1 MKKAFLLILFYCVT
15 QTVFCQGTYIV
26 ALEKAYNEFKND
38 IAKENA
44 DVKEAGKK
52 AIKNLNKADKPYK
65 KHGWCNTSYYKALVY
80 ERVGEYDEA
89 LNELDGCA
97 PGPYRHDE
105 REERNVLKAQVLV
118 IQNKFAPAIEAYQIA
133 QIAYDMQSHKFISM
147 YRYAGELEK
156 LYANMNDYENA
167 LKYNYLKDSSYGIK
181 KTLSDFY
188 HKKLAEKNIPV
199 KWEALFN
206 EAQENDKA
214 GNRTTAYEKYTEAL
228 KLNDLYADAYYYR
241 GILGLKM
248 GKYAQASKDLNKC
261 FSQLNYQFPRL
272 NFLAY
277 IALEAEGNFNEN
289 YYSFYDRYPA
299 SDRTNLLR
307 EFGIT
312 GSPKFVSKAERDR
325 EIARQQ
331 KAWDEKKSTNTA
343 PPPVVT
349 QPKTETVCSCE
360 RCNGSGKIT
369 VSTFKTW
376 EITNGTD
383 SYGNV
388 KKIKQSGYVYEDQ
401 TCTRCLGSGKCK

>member
-1 MKKAFLLILFYCVT
+1 MKKILLLIVFYCFT

-26 ALEKAYNEFKND
+26 ALQEAYNEFKRD

-44 DVKEAGKK
+44 DIKDAGKK

-65 KHGWCNTSYYKALVY
+65 KRGWCNTSYYKALVY
-80 ERVGEYDEA
+80 EKVEEYDKA
-89 LNELDGCA
+89 LVELDDCT
-97 PGPYRHDE
+97 PGDFHQDE
-105 REERNVLKAQVLV
+105 IEQRMALKGKILDRQDKYELALD
-118 IQNKFAPAIEAYQIA
+118 AYLKA
-133 QIAYDMQSHKFISM
+133 QIAYDKQTHRMASIYYYSIPIKRM
-147 YRYAGELEK
+147 
-156 LYANMNDYENA
+156 YANMGDYENA
-167 LKYNYLKDSSYGIK
+167 IKYNYLSDTSYGIK
-181 KTLSDFY
+181 KTLSDLY
-188 HKKLAEKNIPV
+188 HKKLAEKNIRI
-199 KWEALFN
+199 KWEELFN
-206 EAQENDKA
+206 EAQEYDKA

-228 KLNDLYADAYYYR
+228 KLNELYADAFYYR

-248 GKYAQASKDLNKC
+248 GKYAEASNDLNKC
-261 FSQLNYQFPRL
+261 FSQLNFQFPRL

-277 IALEAEGNFNEN
+277 ISLEAAGNFNES

-299 SDRTNLLR
+299 SERTNLLK

-312 GSPKFVSKAERDR
+312 GSSKFVSKAERDR

-331 KAWDEKKSTNTA
+331 KAWDEKKATNTS

-349 QPKTETVCSCE
+349 QPKTETACSCE
-360 RCNGSGKIT
+360 RCGGSGKIT
-369 VSTFKTW
+369 VSSFKTW

-388 KKIKQSGYVYEDQ
+388 RKIKQSGYVYEDQ